1 MDKGISRKLE
11 IIAKEFHNTFEEI
24 RSLMLD
30 LILLIEPI
38 TNVEVDIDDNGK
50 DIRSRAK
57 VI

>member
-11 IIAKEFHNTFEEI
+11 NIAKEFHNTFEEI